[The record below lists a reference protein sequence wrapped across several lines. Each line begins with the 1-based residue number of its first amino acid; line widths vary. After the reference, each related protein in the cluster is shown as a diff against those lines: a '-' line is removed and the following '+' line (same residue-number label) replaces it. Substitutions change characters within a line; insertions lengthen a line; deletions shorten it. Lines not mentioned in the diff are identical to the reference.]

1 MRTTR
6 RAGSPR
12 LFSYQR
18 QEEWSAYLF
27 IIPAVA
33 SLAVFTFYPM
43 ISALI
48 VSFQDFNLI
57 SPNSYFIGLDN
68 YIELFKDRQFL
79 DSLVHSFHF
88 AIVVIP
94 VQTAIALG
102 LALLVQKTAWYSGLF
117 RTMYFLPVIIA
128 VGVASTVFRL
138 LYNQDFGLLNGALKW
153 LGLPTVSFLSD
164 PSVAMYGVMILG
176 MWKAAGFFMIIFLA
190 GLANIPK
197 DVYEAAQ
204 VDGAT
209 RAATFFRITLPLLR
223 KTTAFVVIITT
234 IDAIKI
240 SGPIFILTNGG
251 PAGSTTT
258 ATYFIVNQAFDQL
271 RMGYATA
278 AAMILFLIV
287 LCISIFQMKF
297 FKSDDES

>member
-12 LFSYQR
+12 MFSYQR

-138 LYNQDFGLLNGALKW
+138 LYNQDFGLLNGVLKW

-209 RAATFFRITLPLLR
+209 KAAIFLRITLPLLR

>member
-1 MRTTR
+1 M
-6 RAGSPR
+6 
-12 LFSYQR
+12 FSYQR

-138 LYNQDFGLLNGALKW
+138 LYNQDFGLLNGVLKW

-209 RAATFFRITLPLLR
+209 KAAIFLRITLPLLR

>member
-1 MRTTR
+1 M
-6 RAGSPR
+6 
-12 LFSYQR
+12 FSYQR

-57 SPNSYFIGLDN
+57 SSNSYFIGLDN

-138 LYNQDFGLLNGALKW
+138 LYNQDFGLLNGVLKW

-209 RAATFFRITLPLLR
+209 KAAIFLRITLPLLR